1 MAGMFTFIISGSF
14 LLLLYSL
21 LLSKKITRLDSGNDK
36 MKNISQKIAEGSS
49 QFLKTLYKYIAIFII
64 FSSCIL
70 FILSFYNSR
79 LGFIHRFSFLFFILG
94 AILSI
99 FSGWL
104 GMKIA
109 TIANVKTSHAAT
121 KNIKDAFNVALS
133 GGSVMGI
140 NICTI
145 GILGIISIFFI
156 YYLICYFNHI
166 NFFNENLLKF
176 ILGDCICFAF
186 GAESVALF
194 CRIAGGIFTKA
205 ADIGADLAGKIEK
218 NIPEDDIR
226 NPAVIADNVGDNVG
240 DVAGMGADLFGSFVS
255 TIIATM
261 FISLGAYTCKYQHFD
276 FHLFFFPV
284 LFCLIGTILSI
295 FVLKILICL
304 KTKEVSN
311 ILKNGL
317 ISTVCVNVFAAFLLC
332 KLFLHNCYFYNKYIF
347 TNNTIFLCIFVGLI
361 VNLLIN
367 YATKYFTDCN
377 YSPVKFIIQQS
388 KSGHATNVLAGLCM
402 GMQSLIFPVLIL
414 ILGMFICYSLCGF
427 FGIALCGMG
436 LLSTTMFQLSIDA
449 FGAIADNAGG
459 IAEMSELDPEV
470 RKNTD
475 ILDAIGNTTAAT
487 GKSFTIASA
496 ALTFI
501 VLLIILK
508 NFISIKID
516 IFSIFTI
523 FGLLLGVMFPYI
535 ISSILIKTVGEAAM
549 IMVNEVRRQFNTIAG
564 LIEGKTDPNY
574 NTCIEVSTKAAIKGM
589 FLPGVLTLI
598 TPIVLFYIG
607 KNTLLVSFLI
617 GSFVS
622 CILLGLLQ
630 SNAGGA
636 WDNAKKAFENGVDI
650 NGEIFYKKS
659 EPHKAAITGDTI
671 GDPLKDTSGPAMN
684 IILKLLIFVALLIF
698 SLSNKNFNIQRK
710 EKPEYKKIF
719 KTTQNKKRPIVYTE
733 KKPKVYLKKDKN
745 GNYEKYCQY
754 DNGYTYEK
762 YYSKV
767 F

>member
-14 LLLLYSL
+14 LLLLYSF
-21 LLSKKITRLDSGNDK
+21 LLSKKVTRLDSGSDK

-79 LGFIHRFSFLFFILG
+79 LGFIHRFSFLFFIFG

-166 NFFNENLLKF
+166 IFFNENLLRF

-276 FHLFFFPV
+276 FNLFFFPV
-284 LFCLIGTILSI
+284 LFCLIETT
-295 FVLKILICL
+295 F
-304 KTKEVSN
+304 
-311 ILKNGL
+311 
-317 ISTVCVNVFAAFLLC
+317 
-332 KLFLHNCYFYNKYIF
+332 YFCF
-347 TNNTIFLCIFVGLI
+347 
-361 VNLLIN
+361 
-367 YATKYFTDCN
+367 
-377 YSPVKFIIQQS
+377 
-388 KSGHATNVLAGLCM
+388 
-402 GMQSLIFPVLIL
+402 
-414 ILGMFICYSLCGF
+414 
-427 FGIALCGMG
+427 
-436 LLSTTMFQLSIDA
+436 
-449 FGAIADNAGG
+449 
-459 IAEMSELDPEV
+459 
-470 RKNTD
+470 
-475 ILDAIGNTTAAT
+475 
-487 GKSFTIASA
+487 
-496 ALTFI
+496 
-501 VLLIILK
+501 
-508 NFISIKID
+508 
-516 IFSIFTI
+516 
-523 FGLLLGVMFPYI
+523 
-535 ISSILIKTVGEAAM
+535 
-549 IMVNEVRRQFNTIAG
+549 
-564 LIEGKTDPNY
+564 
-574 NTCIEVSTKAAIKGM
+574 
-589 FLPGVLTLI
+589 
-598 TPIVLFYIG
+598 
-607 KNTLLVSFLI
+607 
-617 GSFVS
+617 
-622 CILLGLLQ
+622 
-630 SNAGGA
+630 
-636 WDNAKKAFENGVDI
+636 
-650 NGEIFYKKS
+650 
-659 EPHKAAITGDTI
+659 
-671 GDPLKDTSGPAMN
+671 
-684 IILKLLIFVALLIF
+684 
-698 SLSNKNFNIQRK
+698 KNFNL
-710 EKPEYKKIF
+710 F
-719 KTTQNKKRPIVYTE
+719 KNKR
-733 KKPKVYLKKDKN
+733 
-745 GNYEKYCQY
+745 
-754 DNGYTYEK
+754 
-762 YYSKV
+762 S
-767 F
+767 